1 MRDYNRELRDRFK
14 RCKDIDNLIFKMENC
29 EVYKV
34 TKIEIGDNFHTD
46 KLAQFYDLKE
56 IKSYSIVQYG
66 MQDNIKYKKA
76 EITILYRNYNDKE
89 LQEIRDLKDREL
101 EEMGATN
108 VEIFKDEIIRIF
120 Y

>member
-1 MRDYNRELRDRFK
+1 MRDYNKELRDRFK

-29 EVYKV
+29 GLY
-34 TKIEIGDNFHTD
+34 KIEKVELGNNYHTEEIS
-46 KLAQFYDLKE
+46 KFYNLDE
-56 IKSYSIVQYG
+56 IKSYSIIQYG
-66 MQDNIKYKKA
+66 MNDDIKYKKA
-76 EITILYRNYNDKE
+76 EITILYRNYNDVE

-101 EEMGATN
+101 EEMGATS